1 MGQRGPA
8 PKPTSLKILSGSR
21 PRNSHEPRPGLLA
34 ELPPAPDWLD
44 DVAVYRWN
52 EDGPL
57 LISLGLLTPLD
68 LVSFA
73 AYCQATADLVAAKIQ
88 ISEEGATTV
97 TDKGNVIQH
106 PAVGM
111 RNRAYEIMR
120 KFASDFGMSP
130 SSRASL
136 KVEKPAEQSV
146 MARKRS

>member
-1 MGQRGPA
+1 
-8 PKPTSLKILSGSR
+8 
-21 PRNSHEPRPGLLA
+21 LLA

-44 DVAVYRWN
+44 DVAVHRWN

-57 LISLGLLTPLD
+57 LLSLGLLTPLD

-73 AYCQATADLVAAKIQ
+73 AYCQATADLIAAKIQ
-88 ISEEGATTV
+88 ITEEGATTV

-120 KFASDFGMSP
+120 KFAADFGMSP

-146 MARKRS
+146 MTRKRS